1 MDGVNNK
8 EKVDWMFCRCSL
20 EQFQPKHQLPCNW
33 LFVTAV
39 VTPKELNRI
48 VALLEIHVLPNH
60 RFPNAEETPEI
71 AQGSVVKWVFVHTAV
86 LEVRDSV
93 SRHELPCGGIQRHQV
108 QVRAQEEKHSQGQDG
123 HHPRCSQEHT
133 VGPQPQLPGGSV
145 TEARPVRDLTVN
157 SELCDVLQSRLE
169 IFVSGCFK
177 GLVHLKKIKFW
188 HELLS

>member
-1 MDGVNNK
+1 M
-8 EKVDWMFCRCSL
+8 
-20 EQFQPKHQLPCNW
+20 
-33 LFVTAV
+33 
-39 VTPKELNRI
+39 TPKELNRI
-48 VALLEIHVLPNH
+48 VALLEIHMLPNH

-123 HHPRCSQEHT
+123 HHPRCAQEHT

-157 SELCDVLQSRLE
+157 SELWDVLQSRLE

-177 GLVHLKKIKFW
+177 GLVHLHFF
-188 HELLS
+188 